1 MALPS
6 QQIRFI
12 EKCYELYEQKMYRVA
27 LSVLHDE
34 TLAEDAVQDAFLQ
47 LIRHKVFFKD
57 AGSDDCKRYIIT
69 VIRNASINIYNKR
82 NSENKILSFS
92 DDLESICDN
101 RIIEEDKTEDR
112 ETYCTPL
119 MSSLPKKYSDVVY
132 CLVVKDYTVAE
143 TAGLLNITE
152 ANVRKRYERAR
163 KMMREAM
170 GRSGSGENYAEGNF

>member
-82 NSENKILSFS
+82 NNENKIVSFS
-92 DDLESICDN
+92 DNLETVCDSKSVA
-101 RIIEEDKTEDR
+101 DDQLEDR
-112 ETYCTPL
+112 EPCLTPL
-119 MSSLPKKYSDVVY
+119 MSSLPKKYYDVVY
-132 CLVVKDYTVAE
+132 YLVVKDYTVAE

-170 GRSGSGENYAEGNF
+170 GREGSGNHFAEGKS